1 MDFTHVSQRINQSGP
16 TEFGSVFNRSVEL
29 FKKVWLQGFI
39 TLLLTFVA
47 IIPLYLL
54 IYAPMIAMGIT
65 DPEAFEHNEMP
76 PAFAGIMV
84 IVMPIFSIGV
94 MTVGI
99 CLNAAFL
106 RICRKYDL
114 DEMGRDDYF
123 FYFKKAYLGKALL
136 LSLLMMCLSLLGLLA
151 CGLGLIYLVVPMSLF
166 PSFFAFDKELTA
178 MEIVKSGFAL
188 GNKNW
193 LIIFALVIVVG
204 LVAQLGIIL
213 CLVGIFFTA
222 MFSKIPIYFIYK
234 DAIGLSM
241 DA

>member
-1 MDFTHVSQRINQSGP
+1 MDFSHVSQRISQSSP

-47 IIPLYLL
+47 VIPLYVLL
-54 IYAPMIAMGIT
+54 YVPMMAMGIS
-65 DPEAFEHNEMP
+65 DPEAFEHNEVP
-76 PAFAGIMV
+76 PAFAAFMAV
-84 IVMPIFSIGV
+84 VVPIFSVGA
-94 MTVGI
+94 MTVGV

-106 RICRKYDL
+106 RICRKYDM
-114 DEMGRDDYF
+114 DETGRDDYF
-123 FYFKKAYLGKALL
+123 YYFKKTYVVKALI
-136 LSLLMMCLSLLGLLA
+136 LSLLMFGLSLLGMLA

-166 PSFFAFDKELTA
+166 PAFFAFDRDLTA

-193 LIIFALVIVVG
+193 LIIFALVLVAG

-213 CLVGIFFTA
+213 CVVGVFFTA

-241 DA
+241 DT